1 MKIFIFTLAI
11 ATLLFAL
18 FVGFQIS
25 PIITSIF
32 ISPITYL
39 SSFFNEIFI
48 DLPFLAHSF
57 LIMIASLFYLS
68 LFIIIPRLFFKRF
81 INYRHYK

>member
-11 ATLLFAL
+11 AILLFAL

-39 SSFFNEIFI
+39 SSFFNDKNKWIEHKITNFI
-48 DLPFLAHSF
+48 QQQ
-57 LIMIASLFYLS
+57 IGIKKQ
-68 LFIIIPRLFFKRF
+68 R
-81 INYRHYK
+81 IN